1 MKYVYSLLLVLIA
14 GTASAQSCFV
24 HYKAKQGDPFK
35 LHYGVMNVTTDDCSA
50 LTDITAT
57 ATARL
62 SPSGWTLLN
71 VVKAN
76 TMTPSAEEIS
86 NAGDFYLRF

>member
-1 MKYVYSLLLVLIA
+1 MKYVYSLLLILMA
-14 GTASAQSCFV
+14 GTVSAQTCFV
-24 HYKAKQGDPFK
+24 HYKAKQDDPLK
-35 LHYGVMNVTTDDCSA
+35 LHYGVMNVTSDDCSA

-57 ATARL
+57 TAARL
-62 SPSGWTLLN
+62 SPAGWTLLN
-71 VVKAN
+71 VVKAD